1 MTHTTTRIKF
11 CGITRRVDALTAVAL
26 GVDALGFVF
35 YRASGR
41 WITPAAARAIIAEL
55 PPFVCTVGLFV
66 DESPATIEE
75 VAAATGIQVVQF
87 HGNETAAVC
96 ALSPRPYVKAI
107 RMARDLALEAVAE
120 SFAGAS
126 ALLFDSYDPTRFG
139 GTGRV
144 FDWSLLPIQRQK
156 SIILAGGLN
165 AGNVAAAITQVRPY
179 AVDVSGGIESAPGIK
194 DAEKMRA
201 FVAEVRRI
209 ERESTTE

>member
-1 MTHTTTRIKF
+1 MTNIPTRIKF
-11 CGITRRVDALTAVAL
+11 CGITRRIDALTALAL

-66 DESPATIEE
+66 DESIATIAE

-87 HGNETAAVC
+87 HGNETAAMC
-96 ALSPRPYVKAI
+96 ATSPRPYIKAI
-107 RMARDLALEAVAE
+107 RMAPDLALEAVAE
-120 SFAGAS
+120 SFVGAS

-139 GTGRV
+139 GTGQV
-144 FDWSLLPIQRQK
+144 FDWSLLPIQRQRP
-156 SIILAGGLN
+156 IILAGGLN

-179 AVDVSGGIESAPGIK
+179 AVDVSGGIESGPGIK

-209 ERESTTE
+209 ERQSTTE

>member
-75 VAAATGIQVVQF
+75 VAAETGLPPRELLHLREQLVRV
-87 HGNETAAVC
+87 GVARSAADP
-96 ALSPRPYVKAI
+96 SR
-107 RMARDLALEAVAE
+107 LERAPAK
-120 SFAGAS
+120 G
-126 ALLFDSYDPTRFG
+126 
-139 GTGRV
+139 
-144 FDWSLLPIQRQK
+144 W
-156 SIILAGGLN
+156 
-165 AGNVAAAITQVRPY
+165 
-179 AVDVSGGIESAPGIK
+179 SGG
-194 DAEKMRA
+194 
-201 FVAEVRRI
+201 
-209 ERESTTE
+209 

>member
-1 MTHTTTRIKF
+1 MTNTATRIKF

-41 WITPAAARAIIAEL
+41 WIAPAAARAIIAEL

-66 DESPATIEE
+66 DESPATIAE

-96 ALSPRPYVKAI
+96 AMSPRPYVKAI
-107 RMARDLALEAVAE
+107 RMAPDLALEAVAE

-144 FDWSLLPIQRQK
+144 FDWSLLPIHWPQP
-156 SIILAGGLN
+156 IILAGGLN

-179 AVDVSGGIESAPGIK
+179 AVDVSGGIESDPGIK

>member
-66 DESPATIEE
+66 DESPATIVE

-107 RMARDLALEAVAE
+107 RMAPDLALEAVAE

>member
-179 AVDVSGGIESAPGIK
+179 AVDVSGGIESGPGIK

>member
-66 DESPATIEE
+66 DESPATIVE

-179 AVDVSGGIESAPGIK
+179 AVDVSGGIESGPGIK

>member
-35 YRASGR
+35 YRANGR

-66 DESPATIEE
+66 DESPATIVE

-179 AVDVSGGIESAPGIK
+179 AVDVSGGIESGPGIK